1 MSWEIYGAFVAASV
15 LLLIS
20 PGPTV
25 MLVTSYALSQGRR
38 SAWFT
43 ATGVGLGDLTALSL
57 SLAGLGAVLAASA
70 AAFTALKWLG
80 AAYLI
85 YLGVRMWRQGGSWA
99 PEQEGRAVSGLTM
112 LGRAYMVT
120 ALNPKS
126 IVFFVAFLP
135 QFVRVQAPVLPQ
147 LAILG
152 ATFIFLAVINAV
164 LYAQAAGS
172 LAHLLRR
179 PRARRGL
186 DRLGGGVL
194 VGAGLLTAL
203 WRRT

>member
-1 MSWEIYGAFVAASV
+1 MNWEIYGAFVAASALV
-15 LLLIS
+15 LLS

-57 SLAGLGAVLAASA
+57 SLAGLGALLAASA
-70 AAFTALKWLG
+70 AAFTLLKWLG

-85 YLGVRMWRQGGSWA
+85 YLGVRMWRRGEALGPAGGARVLSGWA
-99 PEQEGRAVSGLTM
+99 M
-112 LGRAYMVT
+112 LRRAYVVT

-135 QFVRVQAPVLPQ
+135 QFVVREQCVFTQFL
-147 LAILG
+147 LLG
-152 ATFIFLAVINAV
+152 STFVTLAVANAV
-164 LYAQAAGS
+164 LYANAAGS
-172 LAHLLRR
+172 LSRLLRR
-179 PRARRGL
+179 PGAQRNLG
-186 DRLGGGVL
+186 RLGGGVL
-194 VGAGLLTAL
+194 MGAGLLTAQ
-203 WRRT
+203 WRRA

>member
-25 MLVTSYALSQGRR
+25 MLVTSFALSQGRR

-43 ATGVGLGDLTALSL
+43 ATGVGLGDLTALCL

-70 AAFTALKWLG
+70 AAFSVLKWVG

-85 YLGVRMWRQGGSWA
+85 YLGIRMWRQGGSLS
-99 PEQEGRAVSGLTM
+99 PEEGGRALSGLAM
-112 LGRAYMVT
+112 LGRAYVVT

-126 IVFFVAFLP
+126 IIFFVAFLP
-135 QFVRVQAPVLPQ
+135 QFIRLDQAVWPQ
-147 LAILG
+147 LALLG
-152 ATFIFLAVINAV
+152 ATFVFLAVLNAV
-164 LYAQAAGS
+164 LYANAAGS
-172 LAHLLRR
+172 LARLLRR
-179 PRARRGL
+179 PGAQRNLGRV
-186 DRLGGGVL
+186 GGGVL

-203 WRRT
+203 WRRA